1 MGLLLALQGGMA
13 VGKTTAARW
22 LAAHEPRVRVLE
34 EDVSAPA
41 AEVRRRGLDKHRF
54 ADYLEIQRLFIH
66 NEIRR
71 LEQVQ
76 DAPCVVTDLGAGEI
90 EFYTLYYPASI
101 GQDWP
106 VEQALTPELAALR
119 RCRAAR
125 TLFLEASPAVLRARK
140 DRDTTRDRGF
150 FDHTVPHLLP
160 AKRAWFAAQP
170 GTDFL
175 LTDTLTAEQLCEA
188 VHRWVLHC
196 LDGTPIC

>member
-22 LAAHEPRVRVLE
+22 
-34 EDVSAPA
+34 
-41 AEVRRRGLDKHRF
+41 
-54 ADYLEIQRLFIH
+54 
-66 NEIRR
+66 
-71 LEQVQ
+71 
-76 DAPCVVTDLGAGEI
+76 
-90 EFYTLYYPASI
+90 
-101 GQDWP
+101 
-106 VEQALTPELAALR
+106 LAALR

-140 DRDTTRDRGF
+140 DRDITRDRGF
-150 FDHTVPHLLP
+150 FDHTVTHLLP